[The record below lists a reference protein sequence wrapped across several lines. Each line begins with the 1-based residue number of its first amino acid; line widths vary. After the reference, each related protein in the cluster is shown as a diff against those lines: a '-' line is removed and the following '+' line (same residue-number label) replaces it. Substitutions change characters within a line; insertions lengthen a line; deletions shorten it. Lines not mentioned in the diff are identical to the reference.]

1 MNVPFLWSIIE
12 SKILKGGSIEIV
24 FLNIHNPHHPSKM
37 ECCENINSVRMNK
50 RGASGVKLV
59 VTLIRNRSKNAP
71 K

>member
-1 MNVPFLWSIIE
+1 
-12 SKILKGGSIEIV
+12 
-24 FLNIHNPHHPSKM
+24 M